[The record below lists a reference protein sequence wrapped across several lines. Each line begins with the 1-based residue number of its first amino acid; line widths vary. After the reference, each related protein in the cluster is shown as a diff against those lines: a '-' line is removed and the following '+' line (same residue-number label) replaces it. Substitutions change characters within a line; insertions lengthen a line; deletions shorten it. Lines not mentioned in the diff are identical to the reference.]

1 MNIGIYKKLITILFI
16 GFLSTF
22 FGEIKGEEI
31 CYFSNPKE
39 YEKCFKKNSVSKR
52 QPNYPL
58 STFSNGGD
66 IKWISGNGAYGPHAT
81 PGAIFKIIELSA
93 LNSEQLKIIIGD
105 KRTNLIGIG
114 RKAPYIS
121 EKKEIIIN
129 PEDILSWEQKTLAGG
144 WWSYEFAYINDY
156 GLKKDI
162 NFRMFDFSYTPKKRR
177 PEFMNQFFTNLSGLK
192 KGGNREMDSV
202 ILDKINR
209 NIKELEIIGSI
220 IKVSS
225 TEKDCLIAKQSK
237 FPELT
242 EKYKKLYETINPLR
256 SKLDLPPKTDIK
268 PICS

>member
-1 MNIGIYKKLITILFI
+1 M
-16 GFLSTF
+16 
-22 FGEIKGEEI
+22 
-31 CYFSNPKE
+31 
-39 YEKCFKKNSVSKR
+39 
-52 QPNYPL
+52 
-58 STFSNGGD
+58 
-66 IKWISGNGAYGPHAT
+66 AHAT

-93 LNSEQLKIIIGD
+93 INSEKLKITIGD
-105 KRTNLIGIG
+105 KRTNLIGIT
-114 RKAPYIS
+114 RKAPFIS

-192 KGGNREMDSV
+192 KGENREMDSV

-209 NIKELEIIGSI
+209 YIKELEIIGSI

-242 EKYKKLYETINPLR
+242 EKYKKVYRTINP
-256 SKLDLPPKTDIK
+256 
-268 PICS
+268 